1 MPTTSH
7 LYGQPDNEYEVFLPF
22 AETLVK
28 TPHSTG
34 YKLHV
39 TVTTPHHEQL
49 AAGIL
54 PTLRRLRTHHKVVL
68 PGFYANFNAGEQGGK
83 FITVYA
89 GPPDATRRIV
99 ETIDPVLARLRR
111 SGIQPGPTPMNRQL
125 NHQVAEE
132 FVGRSGMIT
141 WLWLQNLRR
150 G

>member
-28 TPHSTG
+28 TSHRSG

-39 TVTTPHHEQL
+39 TVTTQHHEQL

-54 PTLRRLRTHHKVVL
+54 PALRLLRTHHKVVL
-68 PGFYANFNAGEQGGK
+68 PGFYTNFNAGEQGGK

-89 GPPDATRRIV
+89 GPPDARVALSRRSIRCSQGCGAAASS
-99 ETIDPVLARLRR
+99 LARPR
-111 SGIQPGPTPMNRQL
+111 
-125 NHQVAEE
+125 
-132 FVGRSGMIT
+132 
-141 WLWLQNLRR
+141 
-150 G
+150 